1 MPSSVLHAAAFLF
14 ALVMS
19 TATVSAAGADN
30 TEIEARTAAAL
41 QQYEALAAR
50 AMTFLAD
57 KTLMLP
63 VPPSL
68 PLECV
73 DVNSGDAAA
82 QAYVEQALQ
91 PEGGLIAD
99 LRAARLPLQVM
110 DIEPE
115 TALALEERLAARLGQ
130 KVDRLLQDYGRHLDR
145 RLKMRAIVAFAN
157 RAAAFMQA
165 AGDSAGEQAVL
176 GRLSSWL
183 AGLLPLMV
191 SDLRDKHDYKQVDA
205 IYRIT
210 RSANSSGAAA
220 GANTDSVYDQIAAAM
235 RFELSLAWHVT
246 STGANGLTE
255 VWDLKSDIPLRY
267 DLGGKKTV
275 APVLSGTA
283 TGTYASYVD
292 LDPDGPITMTAP
304 DFEVNAKIEAFDPC
318 AGWAMVGID
327 RFYAE
332 VETYHTRHSSD
343 DLPMLKMMF
352 PVIYRDKLKGGL
364 FGFYLPVKNM
374 QPNAIEETVDVEM
387 GVFGTSMTF
396 KLIHKPN

>member
-1 MPSSVLHAAAFLF
+1 MLALAMSAAMVSVAAA
-14 ALVMS
+14 
-19 TATVSAAGADN
+19 DD
-30 TEIEARTAAAL
+30 TEIETRTAAAL
-41 QQYEALAAR
+41 QQYDALAAR
-50 AMTFLAD
+50 AGTFLAD

-63 VPPSL
+63 APPSL

-73 DVNSGDAAA
+73 DVSAGDGPA

-91 PEGGLIAD
+91 PEAGLITD
-99 LRAARLPLQVM
+99 LRAARLPLQMM

-115 TALALEERLAARLGQ
+115 TALGLEERLAARLGQ
-130 KVDRLLQDYGRHLDR
+130 KADRLLKDYGRHLDR
-145 RLKMRAIVAFAN
+145 RLKMRAIAAFAN

-165 AGDSAGEQAVL
+165 AGDSAGEQAML

-191 SDLRDKHDYKQVDA
+191 SDLRDKHDYRQVDA

-210 RSANSSGAAA
+210 RAANSSGASA
-220 GANTDSVYDQIAAAM
+220 GANTDSVYEQIEAAM
-235 RFELSLAWHVT
+235 RFELSVAWHVT

-275 APVLSGTA
+275 EPILSGTA
-283 TGTYASYVD
+283 VGTYASYVD
-292 LDPDGPITMTAP
+292 LDPDGPLTMTAP
-304 DFEVNAKIEAFDPC
+304 NFEVNAKVEAFDPC

-327 RFYAE
+327 RFYGE
-332 VETYHTRHSSD
+332 VETYHSRHTSD

-352 PVIYRDKLKGGL
+352 PVIYRDKRKGGL
-364 FGFYLPVKNM
+364 FGFYLPVRNM
-374 QPNAIEETVDVEM
+374 QPNAIEETVEVEM
-387 GVFGTSMTF
+387 GVFNTSLTF
-396 KLIHKPN
+396 KLIHKPG